1 MLVSTQT
8 EYLAEKFSQ
17 ECAIRM
23 LADAGYEAFDLS
35 LFSMINDEDPL
46 NGDDYRA
53 KAEQLRK
60 TADACGIVCNQA
72 HAPFPSS
79 QADETFNKKMFSR
92 IVRAMEIASILG
104 AKHIVVHPVQHLY
117 YPENVRALRDMNR
130 AFYRALEP
138 YCEAFGIQVALENMF
153 QGDPRRHVLIESTCN
168 SPDEFCDYVDALPA
182 EHFTACL
189 DIGHCGL
196 VGQDAANFIRAL
208 GHDRLCA
215 LHVHDNDY
223 HHDLHTLPL
232 MGALDWDVIT
242 TALADIRYTG
252 DITLEADGFLTRLPE
267 GALSGAVHLMCTVA
281 KHLRDE
287 VVRKMS
293 AKALQG

>member
-1 MLVSTQT
+1 
-8 EYLAEKFSQ
+8 
-17 ECAIRM
+17 
-23 LADAGYEAFDLS
+23 
-35 LFSMINDEDPL
+35 
-46 NGDDYRA
+46 
-53 KAEQLRK
+53 
-60 TADACGIVCNQA
+60 
-72 HAPFPSS
+72 
-79 QADETFNKKMFSR
+79 
-92 IVRAMEIASILG
+92 
-104 AKHIVVHPVQHLY
+104 
-117 YPENVRALRDMNR
+117 
-130 AFYRALEP
+130 
-138 YCEAFGIQVALENMF
+138 MF

-267 GALSGAVHLMCTVA
+267 GALPEATRFMCTVA

-293 AKALQG
+293 EKALQG